1 MKNIVIKIIKISII
15 LIMSITINSN
25 ATSLNLST
33 NLEKTKVEDEIIV
46 KAKTDKNIETATF
59 YLKYDSTK
67 LEFIENLT
75 EKTII
80 KDYPEEGILRV
91 VYLDPTLQGESE
103 LDFRFKVRENSKEN
117 VTISITN
124 LTIQFINDS
133 IVYTEENLDESTFE
147 TSIKVER
154 KNLFTPGIWNAFI
167 AVGILL
173 ILLVTIKSIHKK
185 EI

>member
-1 MKNIVIKIIKISII
+1 M
-15 LIMSITINSN
+15 
-25 ATSLNLST
+25 
-33 NLEKTKVEDEIIV
+33 
-46 KAKTDKNIETATF
+46 
-59 YLKYDSTK
+59 
-67 LEFIENLT
+67 EFIENLT

-133 IVYTEENLDESTFE
+133 IVYTDENLDESTFE